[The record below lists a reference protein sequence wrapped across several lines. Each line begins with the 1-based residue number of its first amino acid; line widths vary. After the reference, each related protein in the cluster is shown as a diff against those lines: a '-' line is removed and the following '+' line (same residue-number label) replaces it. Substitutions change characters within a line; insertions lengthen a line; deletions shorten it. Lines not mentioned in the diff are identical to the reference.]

1 LVGEFHLNSKSP
13 IADKNGE
20 KQKFTTTKIPLS
32 EKWLLG
38 KFFSSSQQYI
48 YSILISYILLAGWL

>member
-1 LVGEFHLNSKSP
+1 LNSKSP
-13 IADKNGE
+13 LADKNGE

-38 KFFSSSQQYI
+38 KFFSSSQQFI
-48 YSILISYILLAGWL
+48 PF